1 MIYRIFSDLPSFKQ
15 LTFHQGLNIL
25 LADKTPQSTD
35 RQTRNGAGKTSLI
48 ELIHFLTGSDA
59 DKKSLFRSK
68 ELIDYRFGMEF
79 DLAQKRTTAERSGKN
94 PSKLTVDGDP
104 SLWPVKPKVDT
115 ERGIWTISNEK
126 WKAVLGALLF
136 NLPANDEGQDKEK
149 NSPSFRSL
157 FAYFVRRQL
166 SEAFASPF
174 TQAKMQQTG
183 DYQVAL
189 MYLLGLDWTIAR
201 DWQKVR
207 DTEKKLEALKQ
218 ASKDEDVLGT
228 IIGQS
233 AELRTRLTVIEQRV
247 RQLKTNLDS
256 FRVLPEYRELEQE
269 ASSLTRQLA
278 RLADE
283 NTLDREL
290 IAELEA
296 ATSGERPP
304 ELSELEALYRE
315 AGVVLPQQIIRRFEE
330 VREFHESVV
339 QNRRS
344 YIQGELDAARRRLSE
359 REPMRQSL
367 DQRRAEIMSILSSHG
382 ALDQFSRLQAEYGR
396 LEAERE
402 TLRKQ
407 FEKAEQL
414 EQLVTEQEI
423 ERNQLVLRLQ
433 RDFSEQ
439 SEMLERAILVF
450 EEISTSLYEQTGS
463 LTIKASDNGPDFNIA
478 IQGARSKGISN
489 MKIFCFDMML
499 MRILSERGIGP
510 SFLVHDSH
518 LFDGVDERQI
528 ANALQV
534 GAGLASEFGFQ
545 YIVTLN
551 SDTLPSDY
559 SSEFKVDDYLVP
571 VRLTDATEDG
581 GLFGI
586 RFN

>member
-1 MIYRIFSDLPSFKQ
+1 
-15 LTFHQGLNIL
+15 
-25 LADKTPQSTD
+25 
-35 RQTRNGAGKTSLI
+35 
-48 ELIHFLTGSDA
+48 
-59 DKKSLFRSK
+59 
-68 ELIDYRFGMEF
+68 
-79 DLAQKRTTAERSGKN
+79 
-94 PSKLTVDGDP
+94 
-104 SLWPVKPKVDT
+104 
-115 ERGIWTISNEK
+115 
-126 WKAVLGALLF
+126 
-136 NLPANDEGQDKEK
+136 
-149 NSPSFRSL
+149 
-157 FAYFVRRQL
+157 
-166 SEAFASPF
+166 
-174 TQAKMQQTG
+174 
-183 DYQVAL
+183 
-189 MYLLGLDWTIAR
+189 
-201 DWQKVR
+201 
-207 DTEKKLEALKQ
+207 
-218 ASKDEDVLGT
+218 
-228 IIGQS
+228 
-233 AELRTRLTVIEQRV
+233 
-247 RQLKTNLDS
+247 
-256 FRVLPEYRELEQE
+256 
-269 ASSLTRQLA
+269 
-278 RLADE
+278 
-283 NTLDREL
+283 
-290 IAELEA
+290 
-296 ATSGERPP
+296 
-304 ELSELEALYRE
+304 
-315 AGVVLPQQIIRRFEE
+315 
-330 VREFHESVV
+330 
-339 QNRRS
+339 
-344 YIQGELDAARRRLSE
+344 
-359 REPMRQSL
+359 
-367 DQRRAEIMSILSSHG
+367 MSILSSHG